1 MSSLQ
6 MDPLNPYESFLT
18 SVGLGA
24 QLHLALGST
33 RASPCCGMNPNLVN
47 CICKAITAVRTNVA
61 NLSDAAM
68 WKIKRARFARNRQ
81 KSVRSL
87 RDSVKGPV
95 ESKRALSLP
104 ETLTTKIRWVSIY
117 VFVSLRIVSY
127 CWVHNGIVRIYPN
140 RIAKLGF
147 WSIWAVFGYY
157 WVWQGILTNIISML
171 CLKCQKKCSK
181 TSLWMHL
188 NFKLWLIHTDF
199 V

>member
-1 MSSLQ
+1 MCFYPISKERSNIIIFLTQLRHLGFYGFQNKSMQMSTLQ
-6 MDPLNPYESFLT
+6 MDPSSPYEAFLT
-18 SVGLGA
+18 WVGPGA
-24 QLHLALGST
+24 QLHLALGSI
-33 RASPCCGMNPNLVN
+33 RDSPCCGMNPNLVN

-117 VFVSLRIVSY
+117 IFV
-127 CWVHNGIVRIYPN
+127 
-140 RIAKLGF
+140 
-147 WSIWAVFGYY
+147 
-157 WVWQGILTNIISML
+157 T
-171 CLKCQKKCSK
+171 
-181 TSLWMHL
+181 HL
-188 NFKLWLIHTDF
+188 YLLP
-199 V
+199 

>member
-1 MSSLQ
+1 MQVLVSGTCFCPISKEISNSIIFNQLNHLGFYGFQNESMQMSTLQ
-6 MDPLNPYESFLT
+6 MDPLNPYEALLT
-18 SVGLGA
+18 WVGPGA
-24 QLHLALGST
+24 QLHLALGSI
-33 RASPCCGMNPNLVN
+33 RASACCGMNPNLVN

-117 VFVSLRIVSY
+117 IFVTRLY
-127 CWVHNGIVRIYPN
+127 LLP
-140 RIAKLGF
+140 
-147 WSIWAVFGYY
+147 
-157 WVWQGILTNIISML
+157 
-171 CLKCQKKCSK
+171 
-181 TSLWMHL
+181 
-188 NFKLWLIHTDF
+188 
-199 V
+199 